1 MTLDSLTIDKEH
13 PWKTNN
19 EEDFI
24 MKSINTVRGNWF
36 HILNFAILI
45 ALLAIPI
52 ATGRITLAW
61 TIFVLVGL
69 LNHWIQST
77 TIECDGKVPQPKNIS
92 AMMIMAYEVIW
103 RTLGWP
109 VTVIMLISSKLL
121 TRLETSAD
129 YK

>member
-1 MTLDSLTIDKEH
+1 
-13 PWKTNN
+13 
-19 EEDFI
+19 

-36 HILNFAILI
+36 HILNFAVLI
-45 ALLAIPI
+45 ALLAIPV
-52 ATGRITLAW
+52 ATGRITLWW

-77 TIECDGKVPQPKNIS
+77 TIECDGKVPQPRNIS
-92 AMMIMAYEVIW
+92 AMMVMAYEVIW

-109 VTVIMLISSKLL
+109 VTVIRLISNRLL

>member
-1 MTLDSLTIDKEH
+1 MTLVNHVLKNEH

-36 HILNFAILI
+36 HILNFAVLI
-45 ALLAIPI
+45 ALLAIPV
-52 ATGRITLAW
+52 ATGRITLWW
-61 TIFVLVGL
+61 TVFVLVGL

-77 TIECDGKVPQPKNIS
+77 TIECDGRVPQPKNIS
-92 AMMIMAYEVIW
+92 AMLFMAYEVIW

-109 VTVIMLISSKLL
+109 VTVLMLVSSRLL